1 MEVLIIIIINTV
13 IHFKTNIINNR
24 IKPNQQNK
32 HVPLIIKVDF
42 YENIVAHLFKKN
54 HDLFIKLK

>member
-13 IHFKTNIINNR
+13 IYFKANIMNNI

-32 HVPLIIKVDF
+32 DVPLIIKVNF
-42 YENIVAHLFKKN
+42 YENIDAQLLKKVMVYS
-54 HDLFIKLK
+54 

>member
-13 IHFKTNIINNR
+13 IHFKTNIMNNR

-32 HVPLIIKVDF
+32 DVPLIIKVNF
-42 YENIVAHLFKKN
+42 YENIVAHLLKKN
-54 HDLFIKLK
+54 HDLFIKMI